1 MAIALYYTG
10 DYRHAL
16 AMGEE
21 ALRRSPADRR
31 LRENLRLIRQ
41 KAEQGGSS
49 PTRADGRRRPSGHI
63 GFGGRNRKT

>member
-41 KAEQGGSS
+41 KAEQGG
-49 PTRADGRRRPSGHI
+49 
-63 GFGGRNRKT
+63 